1 MQSQKVRLYNL
12 FMNLRTTNTQGKNV
26 AKKNQKKQNMTT
38 FLKSLKPKLNDMLFE
53 ETDTVVNTL

>member
-26 AKKNQKKQNMTT
+26 AKKKKNQNMTT